1 VKDLRS
7 IVAAKRDGRS
17 LSQADVSAFV
27 EGYTRGEVSDALAAA
42 FLMACLLRGL
52 DDDETL
58 ALTKAMVDSGDTLR
72 FSGDASDAALP
83 PTVDKHSTGGVADGV
98 TLVFAPL
105 AAALG
110 LAVAKLSGRGLGHTG
125 GTLDKLESIPGF
137 RTDLSPEQIR
147 RQVADVGCAVAA
159 QTATLVP
166 ADGALYALRDAT
178 ATVPSIPLIAASV
191 MSKKLAVETDLI
203 LLDVK
208 TGSGAFM
215 KTPED
220 ARALAERCLAL
231 ASGWGRKASA
241 AVTDMSQPLGDAV
254 GNALDVAETVA
265 LLRGETGGRLR
276 EAALQFAARALELTN
291 GTAQDQALTQAA
303 AAIESG
309 EALERFRSMVQAQG
323 GDPRVVDDPAGVLPA
338 APVREPLL
346 ADRSGTVAAFEAEEI
361 GLASMDLGAGRL
373 RKGDLIDPAVGIVV
387 HPKIGDRLEAGTPIG
402 EIHARDRDAAAE
414 AGRRVLAA
422 MDVVDGPVEP
432 PPLVHTWL

>member
-1 VKDLRS
+1 MT
-7 IVAAKRDGRS
+7 ARS
-17 LSQADVSAFV
+17 LSQADVRAFV
-27 EGYTRGEVSDALAAA
+27 EGYTEGEVSDALAAA

-137 RTDLSPEQIR
+137 RTDLSPEEIR

-208 TGSGAFM
+208 AGSGAFM
-215 KTPED
+215 KSPED

-276 EAALQFAARALELTN
+276 EAALLFAARALELTH
-291 GTAQDQALTQAA
+291 GTDHEQALAQAA

-309 EALERFRSMVQAQG
+309 EALERFRAMVQAQG

-361 GLASMDLGAGRL
+361 GLASVDLGAGRL
-373 RKGDLIDPAVGIVV
+373 RKGDPIDPAVGIVV

-402 EIHARDRDAAAE
+402 EVHARDREAAAE

-432 PPLVHTWL
+432 PPLVHAWL